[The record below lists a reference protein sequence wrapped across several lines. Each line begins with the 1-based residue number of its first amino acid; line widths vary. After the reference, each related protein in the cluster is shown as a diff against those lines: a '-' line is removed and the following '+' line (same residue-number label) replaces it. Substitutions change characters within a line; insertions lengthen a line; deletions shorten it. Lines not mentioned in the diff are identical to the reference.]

1 MSEGIVGQA
10 IGDGREPK
18 RKPSLPRDGNKA
30 VAADRKAINRP
41 PADKM
46 ISGPPAAK

>member
-1 MSEGIVGQA
+1 VGRE

-18 RKPSLPRDGNKA
+18 RKPNPLKDGNKA